1 MTYGAIKTL
10 PAGLVDSV
18 KELLNYEQS
27 VKEGKYLKYSD
38 LLLKKQ
44 RELEKIDKETERNP
58 NYNGLG
64 ALKSINKEI

>member
-44 RELEKIDKETERNP
+44 REL
-58 NYNGLG
+58 YY
-64 ALKSINKEI
+64 S